1 MDVAPDST
9 FITASEPN
17 SPLSTSKYDDK
28 SQDGFQPKIGG
39 NLALP
44 PPRYQRRE
52 RMKKRN
58 RVEEED
64 DNPPTQSLSHTN
76 ILRIIK
82 LVSLVL
88 IGACALFGMVC
99 SKITFVSI
107 SSRMYTLYSSPSDQD
122 DEITS
127 IDKSTIFFQLVFVLV
142 IPEILCFGHCLLWG
156 FIGKSSKNKPWP
168 SWKAIC
174 LVRLIVHIATRIY
187 IHWLPMYFTTIY
199 KCNVGQI
206 CLLQIR

>member
-9 FITASEPN
+9 FITEISQAN
-17 SPLSTSKYDDK
+17 SPLNSSLLNPTDTLKCDDK
-28 SQDGFQPKIGG
+28 SRGNFQPKSAGKF
-39 NLALP
+39 ALP
-44 PPRYQRRE
+44 RSPRYPE
-52 RMKKRN
+52 HGKRMENKN

-64 DNPPTQSLSHTN
+64 DDPTQQLSYTN

-107 SSRMYTLYSSPSDQD
+107 SSRMYNLYSSPAVED
-122 DEITS
+122 DKI
-127 IDKSTIFFQLVFVLV
+127 INVHKSTIFFQLVFILV
-142 IPEILCFGHCLLWG
+142 IPEILCLGHCLLWG

-168 SWKAIC
+168 SWKAIG
-174 LVRLIVHIATRIY
+174 LVSS
-187 IHWLPMYFTTIY
+187 
-199 KCNVGQI
+199 
-206 CLLQIR
+206 